1 MNDNP
6 SNIDLNNPEF
16 QCAWKLLRETRK
28 SVFLTG
34 KAGSGKSTFL
44 KYIRD
49 NINKKCIVLAPTG
62 ISAVNVGGQTLHSF
76 FKIPFRPLLP
86 DDPDFSPRKI
96 RTTLQYT
103 KEKVKIIKELELIII
118 DEISMVRV
126 DIIDFIDRVLR
137 IYSNNTRE
145 PFGGKQLM
153 LVGDVFQLEPVVTR
167 DMKEILRRYYQQ
179 FYFFNAH
186 VFADIG
192 LVPIELVKMYRQTDS
207 TFLSLLN
214 RVRSN
219 HATSHDI
226 ALLNRQCNPDFN
238 DNGKFVITLAMRR
251 DTEDAINEEHM
262 AAIKSPEF
270 TFQGTIN
277 NVFPENEL
285 PTNKEL
291 VLKQGAQVIFIR
303 NDKENRW
310 VNGTL
315 GKVYDL
321 GTDFIKV
328 ELENGDI
335 HELQMETWENMQYSY
350 DEKEK
355 KINETVLGTFSQ
367 YPIKPAW
374 ALTVHKSQGLTF
386 NHVVIDFGG
395 GAFTSGQTYVALSRC
410 TSLEGITLLKPLS
423 ERDIIVSTAVINFS
437 RTFNNQALIENALR
451 QEKALALYRQA
462 NHAFHHSEFRDC
474 VNYFTEAME
483 INDLTQSE
491 AVKRLVA
498 KKLSHI
504 NTLNRKIKSL
514 EEVIDSQNNI
524 LRQLAEEYTQMGN
537 QSLGYGDLVNDDE
550 VPYGNGN
557 VPAMDELAFKAA
569 NANYSKAI
577 RICPTFVDAYI
588 GKARLLHTIGETDE
602 ALKLYKQALTMNSEA
617 LEVHLQMGN
626 LYCEIKNVAEAI
638 KCYKRAIK
646 ADKKSPLPYQAMALV
661 YHKMGLYEQAEICKQ
676 KAEKLIKAR
685 QKRGKKK

>member
-1 MNDNP
+1 M
-6 SNIDLNNPEF
+6 
-16 QCAWKLLRETRK
+16 
-28 SVFLTG
+28 
-34 KAGSGKSTFL
+34 
-44 KYIRD
+44 
-49 NINKKCIVLAPTG
+49 
-62 ISAVNVGGQTLHSF
+62 
-76 FKIPFRPLLP
+76 
-86 DDPDFSPRKI
+86 
-96 RTTLQYT
+96 
-103 KEKVKIIKELELIII
+103 
-118 DEISMVRV
+118 
-126 DIIDFIDRVLR
+126 
-137 IYSNNTRE
+137 
-145 PFGGKQLM
+145 
-153 LVGDVFQLEPVVTR
+153 
-167 DMKEILRRYYQQ
+167 
-179 FYFFNAH
+179 
-186 VFADIG
+186 
-192 LVPIELVKMYRQTDS
+192 
-207 TFLSLLN
+207 
-214 RVRSN
+214 
-219 HATSHDI
+219 
-226 ALLNRQCNPDFN
+226 
-238 DNGKFVITLAMRR
+238 
-251 DTEDAINEEHM
+251 
-262 AAIKSPEF
+262 
-270 TFQGTIN
+270 
-277 NVFPENEL
+277 
-285 PTNKEL
+285 
-291 VLKQGAQVIFIR
+291 
-303 NDKENRW
+303 
-310 VNGTL
+310 
-315 GKVYDL
+315 

-550 VPYGNGN
+550 VPYGN

>member
-1 MNDNP
+1 M
-6 SNIDLNNPEF
+6 
-16 QCAWKLLRETRK
+16 
-28 SVFLTG
+28 
-34 KAGSGKSTFL
+34 
-44 KYIRD
+44 
-49 NINKKCIVLAPTG
+49 
-62 ISAVNVGGQTLHSF
+62 
-76 FKIPFRPLLP
+76 
-86 DDPDFSPRKI
+86 
-96 RTTLQYT
+96 
-103 KEKVKIIKELELIII
+103 
-118 DEISMVRV
+118 
-126 DIIDFIDRVLR
+126 
-137 IYSNNTRE
+137 
-145 PFGGKQLM
+145 
-153 LVGDVFQLEPVVTR
+153 
-167 DMKEILRRYYQQ
+167 
-179 FYFFNAH
+179 
-186 VFADIG
+186 
-192 LVPIELVKMYRQTDS
+192 
-207 TFLSLLN
+207 
-214 RVRSN
+214 
-219 HATSHDI
+219 
-226 ALLNRQCNPDFN
+226 
-238 DNGKFVITLAMRR
+238 
-251 DTEDAINEEHM
+251 
-262 AAIKSPEF
+262 
-270 TFQGTIN
+270 
-277 NVFPENEL
+277 
-285 PTNKEL
+285 
-291 VLKQGAQVIFIR
+291 
-303 NDKENRW
+303 
-310 VNGTL
+310 
-315 GKVYDL
+315 
-321 GTDFIKV
+321 
-328 ELENGDI
+328 
-335 HELQMETWENMQYSY
+335 
-350 DEKEK
+350 
-355 KINETVLGTFSQ
+355 
-367 YPIKPAW
+367 
-374 ALTVHKSQGLTF
+374 
-386 NHVVIDFGG
+386 
-395 GAFTSGQTYVALSRC
+395 ALSRC

-550 VPYGNGN
+550 VPYGNM
-557 VPAMDELAFKAA
+557 PAMDELAFKAA